1 MFLWEFG
8 GLVPCQEEIAS
19 SYWGTQ
25 GTDKMGE
32 NVHEEID
39 SSFKYAK
46 KNFKVAANIGNK
58 FGEGI
63 NEYSQLWMSFIAG
76 VMTGSMQ

>member
-1 MFLWEFG
+1 
-8 GLVPCQEEIAS
+8 
-19 SYWGTQ
+19 
-25 GTDKMGE
+25 MGE

-46 KNFKVAANIGNK
+46 HFFTVAANIGNK

-63 NEYSQLWMSFIAG
+63 NEYSQLWISFIAG